1 MTKHCTK
8 SHRKKSLRR
17 AERVARAYRH
27 AERRKRT
34 GERPRVDG
42 ATVRT
47 FVEGT
52 FGTELHAGTTL
63 SLSNAVVGAV
73 QAGELAIHLIGAGLA
88 TAQDGD
94 PKHATKQVDRLLSNA
109 KVDVWDLFDPWV
121 KFVVGSREDALVALD
136 WTDYARDGHTT
147 IAANLVTG
155 HGRATPLVWKTVPK
169 AEVTDGARND
179 FEDELLLRL
188 KQVMPEGV
196 RVTVVADRGFGDTKL
211 YEFLDRE
218 SWGFVIRFRE
228 CIHVRVRGERK
239 TAGEWV
245 PENGRP
251 KLFRNVEVTSRDHA
265 LAGFVAVRDPGMKD
279 AWCLATNRTDL
290 TARELVQMY
299 GRRFTIE
306 ETFRDQK
313 DPRFG
318 LGLEGTRIKSPA
330 RRDRL
335 LLVAALAQAL
345 LTLLGAASE
354 RCGYDKKLKVN
365 TVKKR
370 THSLHRQGCYWF
382 GALPNMSDER
392 AAPLLRAFESVVR
405 EHALFRGLF
414 GVL

>member
-1 MTKHCTK
+1 MSKHRTK
-8 SHRKKSLRR
+8 SSREKSLRR
-17 AERVARAYRH
+17 AERVAQRRH
-27 AERRKRT
+27 RAERQRRKS
-34 GERPRVDG
+34 ERPRVDS
-42 ATVRT
+42 ATIRK

-52 FGTELHAGTTL
+52 FGAELHAGTTL

-88 TAQDGD
+88 TAQDGN

-121 KFVVGSREDALVALD
+121 KFVIGSRQEALVAID

-147 IAANLVTG
+147 IAASLVTG
-155 HGRATPLVWKTVPK
+155 HGRATPLIWKTVPK
-169 AEVTDGARND
+169 AAVTDGARND

-188 KQVMPEGV
+188 KQVIPEGV

-211 YEFLDRE
+211 YEFLDSE

-251 KLFRNVEVTSRDHA
+251 KLFRNVEVTSRDRA
-265 LAGFVAVRDPGMKD
+265 LAGFVAVRDAGMKD

-313 DPRFG
+313 NPRFG
-318 LGLEGTRIKSPA
+318 LGLEGTRIKSP
-330 RRDRL
+330 
-335 LLVAALAQAL
+335 
-345 LTLLGAASE
+345 
-354 RCGYDKKLKVN
+354 
-365 TVKKR
+365 
-370 THSLHRQGCYWF
+370 
-382 GALPNMSDER
+382 
-392 AAPLLRAFESVVR
+392 
-405 EHALFRGLF
+405 
-414 GVL
+414 